1 MVIKVIDTS
10 SRVYRYSFI
19 DTTLTIQN
27 YRKKISDRNKF
38 SDTKLAREVIAVQFS
53 DRIFI
58 NRNLT
63 IKY

>member
-1 MVIKVIDTS
+1 MVKVIDTS
-10 SRVYRYSFI
+10 TRVYRYRFI

-38 SDTKLAREVIAVQFS
+38 NDTKLAIEVIAVQFS
-53 DRIFI
+53 DRIY
-58 NRNLT
+58 RNLT

>member
-1 MVIKVIDTS
+1 MVKVIDTS
-10 SRVYRYSFI
+10 TRVYRYRFI

-38 SDTKLAREVIAVQFS
+38 NDTKLAIEVIAVQFS

-58 NRNLT
+58 YRNLT